1 MIFMGAG
8 VEPGTSDSP
17 VYTVDFAPTLA
28 GLAGIPVPDD
38 LDSRSIYPNT
48 VRLPRDWL
56 APDAEAL
63 WPGRNRL
70 HQP

>member
-1 MIFMGAG
+1 MEMIFMGAG

-17 VYTVDFAPTLA
+17 VYTVDFAPMLA

-48 VRLPRDWL
+48 VRLPRD
-56 APDAEAL
+56 
-63 WPGRNRL
+63 
-70 HQP
+70 